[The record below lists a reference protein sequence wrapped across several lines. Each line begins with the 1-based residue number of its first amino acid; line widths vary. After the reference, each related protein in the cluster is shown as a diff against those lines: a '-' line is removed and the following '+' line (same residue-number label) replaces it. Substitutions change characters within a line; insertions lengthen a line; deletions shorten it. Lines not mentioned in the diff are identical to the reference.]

1 MCEVLMTMTR
11 NFSRA
16 RKKDGCIC
24 RLPFE
29 LLQII
34 VNYLSILDYFSIC
47 VVSKCWRSLFK
58 RCLPCVP
65 KTGEEETTLP
75 WFVPLRRVLPP
86 PSIYRMGSE
95 FYTTG
100 ELGDLS
106 TERTYRL
113 NIPEL
118 CGTRFL
124 VSRHGWLLLFSS
136 ETSALFFFSPFSRAR
151 IDLPPIDVAK
161 LTNPMFDFSAS
172 PTSPD
177 CMVFAI
183 SCEGDFHYRTF
194 TCQRGNS
201 NWKTVAHWYVCPGCI
216 ANTVYVKGVWYCF
229 DFTGS
234 FIVFNPSTS
243 ELKRVKNFD
252 KRNCDSSCVSYVM
265 KHGDQLSICTH
276 NVFSEEISLCGPD
289 IEREYRSLYC
299 PKNIETLLRK
309 SVKQALPL
317 LQGKLAMD
325 SFSLSSWCAVNVPDG
340 GMEFYW
346 HEVMSVVSLRCKDR
360 GINRCPKGNCR
371 IVAWFSPTWA
381 DSSLSLKWA

>member
-11 NFSRA
+11 KFSKA

-24 RLPFE
+24 RLPIE

-58 RCLPCVP
+58 SCLPCVP
-65 KTGEEETTLP
+65 KTGEEGTTLP
-75 WFVPLRRVLPP
+75 WFVSLRRVLPP

-113 NIPEL
+113 NNIPEL

-124 VSRHGWLLLFSS
+124 VSRH
-136 ETSALFFFSPFSRAR
+136 
-151 IDLPPIDVAK
+151 
-161 LTNPMFDFSAS
+161 AS

-183 SCEGDFHYRTF
+183 SCDGDFHYRTF

-216 ANTVYVKGVWYCF
+216 ANTIYVKGVWYCF

-234 FIVFNPSTS
+234 FIIFNPSTS

-252 KRNCDSSCVSYVM
+252 KRNCDNSRVSYVM

-276 NVFSEEISLCGPD
+276 DVFSEEISVSGPD
-289 IEREYRSLYC
+289 VEREYRSLYC

-325 SFSLSSWCAVNVPDG
+325 SFSLSSWCAVNVSDG

-346 HEVMSVVSLRCKDR
+346 HEIMSVVSLRCEDR

-371 IVAWFSPTWA
+371 IVAWFPPTWV